1 MVSRWWQDGVKPPLE
16 KSLGEPEYWR
26 LFTALPLGFLGERV
40 TSGLT
45 RWSQMKE
52 AQVDEMMS
60 TATRLERDLQPGR
73 WDEGVADEE
82 VLGREKVQEVAQKLM
97 DHHAKMTNI
106 FKEMYGDVRYGLTDV
121 PKDSC
126 FLRSRPYLDLVER
139 TMSQLVEWGSVRPSP
154 AVAVA
159 GAAGTG
165 GGQAAAAATRAP
177 SSGFGGAAA
186 ASPKKDGGAKKKK
199 SKKK

>member
-1 MVSRWWQDGVKPPLE
+1 
-16 KSLGEPEYWR
+16 
-26 LFTALPLGFLGERV
+26 
-40 TSGLT
+40 
-45 RWSQMKE
+45 
-52 AQVDEMMS
+52 
-60 TATRLERDLQPGR
+60 
-73 WDEGVADEE
+73 
-82 VLGREKVQEVAQKLM
+82 M

-139 TMSQLVEWGSVRPSP
+139 TMSHLVEWGSVPPSP

-159 GAAGTG
+159 GAAAG
-165 GGQAAAAATRAP
+165 GGPAAAAATRAP
-177 SSGFGGAAA
+177 SSGFGGAAV
-186 ASPKKDGGAKKKK
+186 ASPKKGAGAKKKK